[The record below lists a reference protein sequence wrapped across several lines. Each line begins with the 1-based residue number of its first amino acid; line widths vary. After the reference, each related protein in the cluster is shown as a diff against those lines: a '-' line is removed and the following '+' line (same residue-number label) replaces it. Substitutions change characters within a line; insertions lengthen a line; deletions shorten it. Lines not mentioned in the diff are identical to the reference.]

1 MGLNKNRSQLYT
13 CLIDP
18 KWKFLKLPV
27 LPYKSNSPPQTWEKS
42 KNQVLG
48 SHFPPSL
55 LETFMNKITH
65 TTWFCKWESY
75 RNVHNEPPRKANDAG
90 LNHLPWLFFLV
101 AKKKWTNSKTRQVRI
116 LVFDATVLGFSTEWV
131 CLDQIPP
138 AKTCD
143 RGNGGYHA
151 VGGKG
156 LDLVICC
163 LVGPDEIR
171 VRIHE
176 FVVACLFKRNMVQ
189 TAPI

>member
-1 MGLNKNRSQLYT
+1 MGILQERAQWTATES
-13 CLIDP
+13 
-18 KWKFLKLPV
+18 KWCRF
-27 LPYKSNSPPQTWEKS
+27 
-42 KNQVLG
+42 
-48 SHFPPSL
+48 
-55 LETFMNKITH
+55 
-65 TTWFCKWESY
+65 
-75 RNVHNEPPRKANDAG
+75 EPLTVP
-90 LNHLPWLFFLV
+90 FFLV